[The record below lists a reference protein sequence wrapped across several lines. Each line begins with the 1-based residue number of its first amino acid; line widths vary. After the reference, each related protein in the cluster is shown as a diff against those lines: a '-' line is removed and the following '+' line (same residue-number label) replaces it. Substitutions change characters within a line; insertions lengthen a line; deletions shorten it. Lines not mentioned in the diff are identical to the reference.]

1 MMIMKKA
8 RAPSLQVMPD
18 LNEEEYAALR
28 DDIARHG
35 VMVPIVV
42 DQHGRILDGH
52 HRDRIA
58 TELGIEAPREVRH
71 VADDGEAY
79 ELALTLNGAPPPQ
92 PRAETRLDQ
101 IRDRADPRC

>member
-8 RAPSLQVMPD
+8 RAPSFQVMPD
-18 LNEEEYAALR
+18 LNEEEYAVLR

-35 VMVPIVV
+35 VMVPIVE

-58 TELGIEAPREVRH
+58 TELGIDAPREVRQ
-71 VADDGEAY
+71 VARGNPAHLRFGVHEPSRA
-79 ELALTLNGAPPPQ
+79 TGKKFQRFGAGK
-92 PRAETRLDQ
+92 A
-101 IRDRADPRC
+101 